1 MKKYFLM
8 MSLFLGALLMVSCG
22 DNKSKSSSDDDDEDD
37 EEQTEERAT
46 SKKHRSNRDADYN
59 ESRNERS
66 SRSESSSRR
75 GGSAGEAQAVVE
87 KFLTAMMNHDV
98 DDLLSC
104 VDQERMKRKSHGNS
118 LEEEAEEELNRHDG
132 VCSFY
137 IGSIENCDRGEYRVR
152 ANVVFN
158 DGYSTTMGYKV
169 VEKGGR
175 WVIAN

>member
-66 SRSESSSRR
+66 SRSERSSSSS
-75 GGSAGEAQAVVE
+75 GSASEAKAVVE
-87 KFLTAMMNHDV
+87 KFLTAMMNHDA
-98 DDLLSC
+98 DDLLRC
-104 VDQERMKRKSHGNS
+104 VDTEKMERKGGIS
-118 LEEEAEEELNRHDG
+118 EEAIEKELNRHDG
-132 VCSFY
+132 VCSYY
-137 IGSIENCDRGEYRVR
+137 ITKTFEDQPGVW
-152 ANVVFN
+152 AVKAQVTFN

-169 VEKGGR
+169 AERNGR
-175 WVIAN
+175 MVIIN